1 MKEFNDNVIGIIN
14 YAFQAIL
21 GSYKIW
27 FKSLPEAYPIY
38 VNLPE
43 CTTFYRNLFKFMSYP
58 AGLKVR
64 QEKALLDINSVLKL
78 QSYQDL

>member
-1 MKEFNDNVIGIIN
+1 MHSINNNVIGIIN
-14 YAFQAIL
+14 NALQVIL

-38 VNLPE
+38 VNLLG
-43 CTTFYRNLFKFMSYP
+43 CTTFYRNLFEFLSYP

-64 QEKALLDINSVLKL
+64 QEKALLNVNSVLKP
-78 QSYQDL
+78 QSYQEP